1 MEITLGMNKNLI
13 LYRLEMLVKLCNKTE
28 PKKWAPGDGSLFSTQ
43 FITANEMIKKVRDLH
58 LGKEVL
64 DPDSEREE
72 LISIMK
78 CANRIWKIRNKI
90 KNGELDDK
98 HQINMND
105 QIEDYIAQGAK
116 INAIKYYRQ
125 EMDEN
130 YSIRMTLREAKEYI
144 DNTAE
149 DMRRRGIIK

>member
-1 MEITLGMNKNLI
+1 M
-13 LYRLEMLVKLCNKTE
+13 
-28 PKKWAPGDGSLFSTQ
+28 
-43 FITANEMIKKVRDLH
+43 H
-58 LGKEVL
+58 LGKKIL
-64 DPDSEREE
+64 DPDTEREE

-90 KNGELDDK
+90 KNGEFDDLSYLE
-98 HQINMND
+98 MND
-105 QIEDYIAQGAK
+105 MIEDYIARGEK

-130 YSIRMTLREAKEYI
+130 YDIRVSLRDAKEYI

-149 DMRRRGIIK
+149 DMRRRGIIQ